1 MHAYVRGSEC
11 CLNHRESTTDKAAR
25 NPDAP
30 PELGRRGRLPPK
42 LSLLRQK
49 LYQKAKREAKI
60 RFYALYDR
68 IYRRDTLEAAWEQVR
83 SNKGAPGIDR
93 VTIDQIV
100 NSEGG
105 PKQFLDEIEEA
116 LRTKTYEPKAVR
128 RVYIPKPDGRLRP
141 LGIPTFASY
150 CTSLNMRWESRPAVR
165 FPPQLRLIRDEWQT
179 QSSSSAS
186 FSASRVIQYG
196 DPRFI
201 LRASITPRSIQ

>member
-1 MHAYVRGSEC
+1 MS
-11 CLNHRESTTDKAAR
+11 LST
-25 NPDAP
+25 P
-30 PELGRRGRLPPK
+30 PSRV
-42 LSLLRQK
+42 QK
-49 LYQKAKREAKI
+49 LQASLQAKAKSEPEF
-60 RFYALYDR
+60 RFYSLWDKICREDVLAEA
-68 IYRRDTLEAAWEQVR
+68 YRRCRANR
-83 SNKGAPGIDR
+83 GAPGTDGETFADIDSFGREPWLRNLREELRAGSYRSAPLLR
-93 VTIDQIV
+93 VW
-100 NSEGG
+100 
-105 PKQFLDEIEEA
+105 
-116 LRTKTYEPKAVR
+116 
-128 RVYIPKPDGRLRP
+128 IPKSNGKQRP